1 MSDDALRTSVQL
13 ALDEWDRGESNGLM
27 FVDRIRG
34 ALQGG
39 TREGGRRD
47 APKADKTFTREQLLR
62 HGKGLI
68 LAVREGMATS
78 KSLAVSFVRESVS
91 IAIERDELAKKVEAL
106 SAEILKALKIGY
118 QRTADCQTV
127 PEMATELVAII
138 DRLSKENDKQLAR
151 ACAAEKERDR
161 LNAYFQEQRDQA
173 LLNQR

>member
-13 ALDEWDRGESNGLM
+13 ALDEWDRGESTSFM
-27 FVDRIRG
+27 FADRIRG
-34 ALQGG
+34 ALRGG
-39 TREGGRRD
+39 ERE
-47 APKADKTFTREQLLR
+47 APKARKTFTREQMLR
-62 HGKGLI
+62 HGDGLI
-68 LAVREGMATS
+68 LDIREGMATS

-91 IAIERDELAKKVEAL
+91 IVIERDELASKVEAL

-118 QRTADCQTV
+118 QRTADCQTA

-151 ACAAEKERDR
+151 ACAAEAERDK